1 MNRKKTPRGDAG
13 GQERE
18 AYRRDPGAQGAALLC
33 QPKGAERALDRPA
46 APAHQLAITLL
57 LLPVFYSISV
67 LDLKIAKWEPGKH

>member
-1 MNRKKTPRGDAG
+1 MVTPADRRGKHTG
-13 GQERE
+13 GIRGHK
-18 AYRRDPGAQGAALLC
+18 ARALLR
-33 QPKGAERALDRPA
+33 QPKGADRALDRPA